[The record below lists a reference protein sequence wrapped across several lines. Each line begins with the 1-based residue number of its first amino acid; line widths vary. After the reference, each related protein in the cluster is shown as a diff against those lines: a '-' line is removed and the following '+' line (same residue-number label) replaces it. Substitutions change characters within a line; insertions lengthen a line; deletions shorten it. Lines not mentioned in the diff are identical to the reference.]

1 MAPSTAPP
9 DPDPATIPG
18 IGTVAAL
25 DVDAAY
31 DALGTSPDGLADG
44 VAVRRR
50 ETFGPNAV
58 RSHRV
63 QPLAV
68 LLRQFANPIQLLL
81 LGAAGISLA
90 VGDRVDATIVTI
102 IVLLSVVLGF
112 VNEIRSERA
121 VEALHDRVRHR
132 TTVRRDG
139 ADVEI
144 DVTELVPGDVVR
156 LELGQLVP
164 ADLRLIEVVGLEC
177 DEAVLT
183 GETLPVAKHTEPA
196 LPGDSPLDL
205 PSCALMGTI
214 VRSGSGVGLV
224 VATGGTTA
232 FGRIA
237 LQLGEHHERT
247 GFERGL
253 RSFTNLL
260 VKITGGLVVVIV
272 AISLVRGQPLLDTAL
287 FALAV
292 AVGLT
297 PQLLPALV
305 TLSLARGSRE
315 LAKKEVVVKRLVAIE
330 DLGNVDVLFT
340 DKTGTLTTGH
350 ITLQRATGP
359 SGSDDPEVWR
369 LARLCTDVTRN
380 GTIVSGGNPLDRA
393 LWESADGPATDAT
406 RQLVLLPFD
415 HDRQLSSVLVDDP
428 VRGRTQITK
437 GAPEAVLR
445 RCAEIPDRTQAFLE
459 AEFAD
464 GSRVIAVA
472 TKPRPGAVQLD
483 VDDETDLVL
492 AGFVTFLDPPKS
504 DVPASLGRLAD
515 LGVGVKLVT
524 GDNAAVA
531 GHLCRQIGLDVG
543 GVLTGAEI
551 EQLDDDALAAALAT
565 TTVFGRVTPDQ
576 KARIIRAERSLGS
589 TVAFLGDGVN
599 DAVALHGADV
609 GISVDTAT
617 DVAKD
622 AASVVL
628 MRQDLG
634 VLADGVVEGRRIFAN
649 TMKYVLMATSSNF
662 GNMFS
667 LVGAS
672 LLVPYLPL
680 LPTQV
685 LLNNLLYDL
694 GQTAIPSDNV
704 DEEQLRRPSHWD
716 LAFIRRFMTV
726 FGPLSSLF
734 DFATFAILIIAFSA
748 RTDPEL
754 FRSGWFVESLLTQTL
769 VVFVIRTRRTPF
781 WTSRPATPLLV
792 TTLGCA
798 VIAVAFPYGP
808 LAGAFGFISPS
819 AALLTTILLLAI
831 AYLALVD
838 TVKRGFYRHLPEP
851 GAALAAA
858 HPPDRR
864 RIERRAS
871 RFTTRDSDLER
882 PTSRPSGRG

>member
-1 MAPSTAPP
+1 MTGPTAPAELML
-9 DPDPATIPG
+9 DPAHE
-18 IGTVAAL
+18 IGTVGAL
-25 DVDAAY
+25 DIEAAF
-31 DALGTSPDGLADG
+31 DTLGASPDGLTGPEA
-44 VAVRRR
+44 ARRIDV
-50 ETFGPNAV
+50 FGPNAV

-63 QPLAV
+63 QPLSV

-90 VGDRVDATIVTI
+90 VGDRVDAAIVTI

-121 VEALHDRVRHR
+121 VEALHDRVRHH
-132 TTVRRDG
+132 TTALRDG
-139 ADVEI
+139 SEVEI
-144 DVTELVPGDVVR
+144 DVTQLVPGDIVR

-164 ADLRLIEVVGLEC
+164 ADLRLIEVTGLEC

-183 GETLPVAKHTEPA
+183 GETLPVAKHAEPA
-196 LPGDSPLDL
+196 PPGDSPLDL

-224 VATGGTTA
+224 AATGGATA

-272 AISLVRGQPLLDTAL
+272 AISLVRGQPLLATAL

-350 ITLQRATGP
+350 ITLQRTTDP

-369 LARLCTDVTRN
+369 LARLCSDVTLD
-380 GTIVSGGNPLDRA
+380 GATVSGGNPLDRA
-393 LWESADGPATDAT
+393 LWESPGGPVTDIT
-406 RQLVLLPFD
+406 RQLAVLPFD
-415 HDRQLSSVLVDDP
+415 HDRQLNSVLVDDP
-428 VRGRTQITK
+428 ALGRTQITK
-437 GAPEAVLR
+437 GAPEAVLQ
-445 RCAEIPDRTQAFLE
+445 RCGDTAEGARALLDEQ
-459 AEFAD
+459 FAD
-464 GSRVIAVA
+464 GARVIAVA
-472 TKPRPGAVQLD
+472 TKPGPGAEQLD
-483 VDDETDLVL
+483 LEDEADLTL

-504 DVPASLGRLAD
+504 DVAASLGRLGD
-515 LGVGVKLVT
+515 LGIRVKVVT

-531 GHLCRQIGLDVG
+531 GHLCNQIGLDVA
-543 GVLTGAEI
+543 GVLTGTEI
-551 EQLDDDALAAALAT
+551 EQLDDDELAAALAA

-599 DAVALHGADV
+599 DAVALHSADV

-634 VLADGVVEGRRIFAN
+634 VVADGVVEGRRIFAN

-672 LLVPYLPL
+672 LLVPFLPL

-694 GQTAIPSDNV
+694 SQTAIPSDNV

-716 LAFIRRFMTV
+716 IAFIRRFMGV
-726 FGPLSSLF
+726 FGPLSSVF
-734 DFATFAILIIAFSA
+734 DFGTFAILIIAFGA
-748 RTDPEL
+748 RTNPEL

-781 WTSRPATPLLV
+781 WSSRPARSLLV

-798 VIAVAFPYGP
+798 AIAVLFPYGP
-808 LAGAFGFISPS
+808 LAGAFGFIGPS
-819 AALLTTILLLAI
+819 AALLTTILLLAV

-838 TVKRGFYRHLPEP
+838 TVKRWFYHHLPEP
-851 GAALAAA
+851 GAPLAVA
-858 HPPDRR
+858 HPHHRR

-871 RFTTRDSDLER
+871 PFTTRHAPPR
-882 PTSRPSGRG
+882 SRR